1 MLRTQLGA
9 AGCAACL
16 GVNGE
21 IMNIRIATT
30 QDRDDIQRVY
40 SSAFPKGEGEI
51 VSRLAIDLLAE
62 STTPPTISLLAE
74 ADGAVVGHVGFS
86 PVTLDGDANCQAYIL
101 APLAVQPEYQQRRI
115 GSQLVE
121 HGMQQL
127 AAMGVNI
134 VFVYGDPDYYGRF
147 GFSVDA
153 AHKYVAPYRL
163 EHPFGWQAMVLEACD
178 IEEASVAITCVDALD
193 DPKLW

>member
-16 GVNGE
+16 GVNSE

-30 QDRDDIQRVY
+30 RDRDDIQGVY
-40 SSAFPKGEGEI
+40 ASAFPKGEGEI
-51 VSRLAIDLLAE
+51 VSRVAVDLLAE
-62 STTPPTISLLAE
+62 STVPPTISLLAE
-74 ADGAVVGHVGFS
+74 ADGAVVGHVAFS
-86 PVTLDGDANCQAYIL
+86 PVTLDGDASCQGYIL

-121 HGMQQL
+121 HGMRQL

-147 GFSVDA
+147 GFSADA
-153 AHKYVAPYRL
+153 AHKYVAPYQL
-163 EHPFGWQAMVLEACD
+163 EHPFGWQAMVLEECD
-178 IEEASVAITCVDALD
+178 IEKAAVAITCVDALD